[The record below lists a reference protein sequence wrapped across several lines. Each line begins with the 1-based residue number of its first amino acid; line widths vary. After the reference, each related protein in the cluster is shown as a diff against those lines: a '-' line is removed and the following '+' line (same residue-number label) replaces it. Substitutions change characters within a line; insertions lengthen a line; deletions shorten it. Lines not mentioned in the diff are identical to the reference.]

1 MRKMYKKPKIET
13 MPVKP
18 TEIICSSNKQQNVGV
33 SYTSLYDT
41 EIY

>member
-1 MRKMYKKPKIET
+1 MRKMYKTPKIEST
-13 MPVKP
+13 PVEP

-33 SYTSLYDT
+33 SYSKLFET